1 MKIVDNHVHT
11 HFSIDAKDTMEDV
24 INKAIDIGVDCLT
37 FTDHLEYNTDH
48 FSLDIQKYTEQ
59 ISKYKEKYKDDIELL
74 TGIEVG
80 YQSHLNKE
88 INKILNSTRFD
99 FVLCSTHTI
108 DKIPV
113 SHREYFED
121 LSKEEA
127 YRKYF
132 ESILQTN
139 KEFKNYDIY
148 GHLDYINRY
157 AIYEDNKIIYD
168 DYRDILDEVLKAII
182 DGGKGIELNT
192 SGYRY
197 GLNAIHPNIDIVRR
211 YKELGGEIITLGSD
225 SHRAI
230 DVCADFDKSYE
241 MLDYLGFRYVSIFKN
256 RKCEFIPIYQNIY
269 HTA

>member
-1 MKIVDNHVHT
+1 MKILDNHVHT
-11 HFSIDAKDTMEDV
+11 HFSRDAKDTMEDV
-24 INKAIDIGVDCLT
+24 IKRAINIGVDYLT

-48 FSLDIQKYTEQ
+48 FSLDIPTYLDQ
-59 ISKYKEKYKDDIELL
+59 INEYKQKYKDDIDLL
-74 TGIEVG
+74 IGIEVG

-88 INKILNSTRFD
+88 INELLNSAPFD

-108 DKIPV
+108 DQIPV
-113 SHREYFED
+113 SHREYFEG

-132 ESILQTN
+132 ESIIQTN
-139 KEFKNYDIY
+139 KEFSNYDVY

-157 AIYEDNKIIYD
+157 AIYENNKIIYD
-168 DYRDILDEVLKAII
+168 DYRDVLDQVLKIII
-182 DGGKGIELNT
+182 DSGKGIELNT

-197 GLNAIHPNIDIVRR
+197 GLNAIHPNVGIVKR

-230 DVCADFDKSYE
+230 DVCEDFDKSYD
-241 MLDYLGFRYVSIFKN
+241 MLEYLGFRYVSVFKN
-256 RKCEFIPIYQNIY
+256 RKCEFIPIYQSAY

>member
-24 INKAIDIGVDCLT
+24 IKRAIDIGVDCLT
-37 FTDHLEYNTDH
+37 FTDHLEFNTDH
-48 FSLDIQKYTEQ
+48 FSLDILKYTEQ
-59 ISKYKEKYKDDIELL
+59 ISKYKEKYSDEIELL

-88 INKILNSTRFD
+88 INKILNSTKFD

-113 SHREYFED
+113 SHRDYFEG

-168 DYRDILDEVLKAII
+168 DYRDVLDEVLKTII
-182 DGGKGIELNT
+182 D
-192 SGYRY
+192 
-197 GLNAIHPNIDIVRR
+197 V
-211 YKELGGEIITLGSD
+211 
-225 SHRAI
+225 
-230 DVCADFDKSYE
+230 
-241 MLDYLGFRYVSIFKN
+241 
-256 RKCEFIPIYQNIY
+256 
-269 HTA
+269 

>member
-1 MKIVDNHVHT
+1 MKILDNHVHT
-11 HFSIDAKDTMEDV
+11 HFSIDSKDTMEDV
-24 INKAIDIGVDCLT
+24 IKRAIDIGVDYLT

-48 FSLDIQKYTEQ
+48 FSLDIHQY
-59 ISKYKEKYKDDIELL
+59 ISKIAEYKEKYKKDIELL

-88 INKILNSTRFD
+88 INELLNLSQFD
-99 FVLCSTHTI
+99 FILCSTHTI
-108 DKIPV
+108 EKIPV
-113 SHREYFED
+113 SYKEYFEGF
-121 LSKEEA
+121 SKEEA

-132 ESILQTN
+132 NSIIQTN
-139 KEFKNYDIY
+139 KEFSNYDVY

-157 AIYEDNKIIYD
+157 VLY
-168 DYRDILDEVLKAII
+168 EVLKII
-182 DGGKGIELNT
+182 IEKGKGIELNT

-197 GLNAIHPNIDIVRR
+197 GLNSIHPNIDIVKR

-241 MLDYLGFRYVSIFKN
+241 MLECLGFRYVSVFKN
-256 RKCEFIPIYQNIY
+256 RKCEFIPIYQSAY

>member
-1 MKIVDNHVHT
+1 MKILDNHVHT

-24 INKAIDIGVDCLT
+24 IKRAIDIGVDYLT

-48 FSLDIQKYTEQ
+48 FSLDIPQY
-59 ISKYKEKYKDDIELL
+59 ISKIAEYKDKYKKDIELL

-88 INKILNSTRFD
+88 INELLNLSQFD
-99 FVLCSTHTI
+99 FILCSTHTI
-108 DKIPV
+108 EKIPV
-113 SHREYFED
+113 SHKEYFEGF
-121 LSKEEA
+121 SKEEA

-132 ESILQTN
+132 NSIIQTN
-139 KEFKNYDIY
+139 KEFSNYDVY

-157 AIYEDNKIIYD
+157 AIYEDNKILYN
-168 DYRDILDEVLKAII
+168 DYIDVLDEVLKII
-182 DGGKGIELNT
+182 IEKGKGIELNT

-197 GLNAIHPNIDIVRR
+197 GLNAIHPNIDIVKR

-241 MLDYLGFRYVSIFKN
+241 MLEYLGFRYVSVFKN
-256 RKCEFIPIYQNIY
+256 RKCEFIPIYQSAY